1 MKDNVIQFPYKMKR
15 TIKPV
20 PKVCELAADQFEK
33 IIILGTTKDDDMVQ
47 MITTIKDP
55 AEVLWY
61 IESAK
66 VTIFH
71 GFEEDED

>member
-33 IIILGTTKDDDMVQ
+33 IIILGTQKNDSLIQ

-55 AEVLWY
+55 AEILWHL
-61 IESAK
+61 ESAK
-66 VTIFH
+66 ITLLH
-71 GFEEDED
+71 GFEEDE